1 MLNPLPYKIM
11 VEPQLGVD
19 VFLNPLVLIEHLCT
33 VFGTTFLYGIKA
45 LTKINDWYVCD
56 PPMITKTRF
65 DALIK

>member
-45 LTKINDWYVCD
+45 LTKS
-56 PPMITKTRF
+56 MTGM
-65 DALIK
+65 L